1 MSWSRERVVDLS
13 KPLWADRIVAVM
25 KRRHASRW
33 EIRTL
38 DDLAGQS
45 AVGYGVLESGATED
59 FLRTSTHG
67 VYATMW
73 AQMDGDVDSRVRTV
87 DEGLERV
94 MSSTDE
100 RPWAFIGES
109 SMLEYAARGRCDL
122 EVLSAGGPSHV
133 RPLALA
139 TPLDSELR
147 DRITLQILEM
157 HEQGIVQR
165 ARAHWF
171 NTPFNHVDCDA
182 QPPPSNG
189 AERRLVPP
197 GFNLNFH

>member
-1 MSWSRERVVDLS
+1 
-13 KPLWADRIVAVM
+13 M

-109 SMLEYAARGRCDL
+109 SMLEYAAGGRCDL
-122 EVLSAGGPSHV
+122 EVLAAGDFSPIF
-133 RPLALA
+133 PQALA
-139 TPLDSELR
+139 TPLGSELR
-147 DRITLQILEM
+147 VPINVLILEL
-157 HEQGIVQR
+157 HERGIIQR
-165 ARAHWF
+165 ARAHW
-171 NTPFNHVDCDA
+171 FNHVDCDA
-182 QPPPSNG
+182 QPSLGTG
-189 AERRLVPP
+189 AKRRLIPP
-197 GFNLNFH
+197 GFNLNLH